1 MFWVRFTPD
10 VANSEKEAGNI
21 PHLHMKVPTP
31 LRILVVDDEALIRWS
46 LAEMLSEDGH
56 EVVGAATGQAALS
69 AVDNASAPFDAVLLD
84 FRLPD
89 SDDLGLLGRL
99 RLLLPDASIIMMTA
113 YGTPEM
119 LEQAIKLGAYRV
131 INKPFEIADILALVV
146 EARHGRRR

>member
-1 MFWVRFTPD
+1 
-10 VANSEKEAGNI
+10 
-21 PHLHMKVPTP
+21 MKVPTP
-31 LRILVVDDEALIRWS
+31 LRVLVVDDEALIRWS
-46 LAEMLSEDGH
+46 LAETLSDNGH
-56 EVVGAATGQAALS
+56 EVVEAATGQAALS

-119 LEQAIKLGAYRV
+119 LEQAIMLGAYCV
-131 INKPFEIADILALVV
+131 INKPFEIADVVALVV
-146 EARHGRRR
+146 EARCSRRR